1 MRLARLNNG
10 HGLKH
15 KLILKMMGLM
25 MRSDPPD
32 VMRML
37 FYRSGFLGK
46 PFGDLTH
53 TVMRESKEWSLG
65 ECELFAA
72 FVSRLN
78 QCPF

>member
-1 MRLARLNNG
+1 MRLTRLNNG

-25 MRSDPPD
+25 MRSGPSD

-37 FYRSGFLGK
+37 FYRPRFLGK

-53 TVMRESKEWSLG
+53 AVMRGSKEWSLG